1 MRVLLVAAGTMGD
14 VAPYT
19 GLAPRLAEAGHE
31 VAIAAYPRFAE
42 LVRSCGAEFREIPGD
57 PAVRGEWTQAENSA
71 GAARGA
77 AGKGLELGEAI
88 LSAAKQ
94 GADVLLLSMAAQ
106 PGVHVAE
113 SLGIPSLGV
122 FLQPLFPTTEHPP
135 SFLGA
140 ARSLGAWGNRA
151 AARAVLGVMG
161 RLMTRTT
168 MELRARLGLPTRT
181 RAELAGQHAE
191 WPVLHGYSPSVLPRP
206 ADWRPGLDV
215 CGYFW
220 PAPRPDWTPP
230 SELTDFLAAGPPP
243 VFVGFGSRKIEDAS
257 RIATLVT
264 EALRLAGVRGVIQAG
279 WAGLAAATEHTITV
293 GEAPHEWL
301 FPRMSAVVHHS
312 GAGTTAAGL
321 RAGVPTVGVPILG
334 DQPFW
339 AGRVATLGAGPAPVP
354 YRKLSARRLAEAI
367 TAAVSTPSYRERAQ
381 ELSRRIATEDGAG
394 AVVAAI
400 NRLPSPTL

>member
-1 MRVLLVAAGTMGD
+1 MRVLIVAAGTMGD

-19 GLAPRLAEAGHE
+19 GLVPPLIEAGHT

-42 LVRSCGAEFREIPGD
+42 LIRACGAEFRELPGD
-57 PAVRGEWTQAENSA
+57 PSVRGEWTQAENSSK
-71 GAARGA
+71 AARGA

-88 LSAAKQ
+88 LEAAKQ

-113 SLGIPSLGV
+113 SLGIPSIGV
-122 FLQPLFPTTEHPP
+122 FLQPLFPTSEHPP
-135 SFLGA
+135 SFLGVGG
-140 ARSLGAWGNRA
+140 SLGGWGNRA
-151 AARAVLGVMG
+151 SAKAVMGVMG
-161 RLMTRTT
+161 RLMSSTT
-168 MELRARLGLPTRT
+168 MELRSRLGLPTRT
-181 RAELAGQHAE
+181 RAQLTEQHAS

-220 PAPRPDWTPP
+220 PAPSTWEP
-230 SELTDFLAAGPPP
+230 SQDLLDFLADGPPP
-243 VFVGFGSRKIEDAS
+243 VFVGFGSRNIEDAP
-257 RIATLVT
+257 RIAALVD
-264 EALRLAGVRGVIQAG
+264 EALGLAGVRGVVQAG
-279 WAGLAAATEHTITV
+279 WAELAASSSRTFTV
-293 GEAPHEWL
+293 GEAPHSWL
-301 FPRMSAVVHHS
+301 FPRMAAVVHHS

-339 AGRVATLGAGPAPVP
+339 AGRVAALGAGPKPLP
-354 YRKLSARRLAEAI
+354 YKKLTAQRLADSI
-367 TAAVSTPSYRERAQ
+367 RAAVSTPSFGVRARA
-381 ELSRRIATEDGAG
+381 LSEQIAAENGAG

-400 NRLPSPTL
+400 NGLGG